1 MKIKDIMTWNV
12 VTVTSDTPIMEARKI
27 LETHKIRRVPVVDR
41 GKLVGVVTLD
51 RIIGVGPS
59 QATSLSIWE
68 INYLLAK
75 MKVGE
80 IMQKDVVTIEP
91 DASIEQ
97 GLSRGFNKKVGIMPV
112 VENGKVIGVV
122 TTTDFML
129 KVLNVSLG
137 VGLHGI
143 RLNIANASQAKD
155 IREVMEIVE
164 KSGLKVIAAHTM
176 PPAEDSPMGFS
187 LQLDTDDVKDLMKQI
202 EAKGHKVVIV
212 PK

>member
-27 LETHKIRRVPVVDR
+27 METHKIRRVPVIDR
-41 GKLVGVVTLD
+41 GKLVGLVTLD

-97 GLSRGFNKKVGIMPV
+97 GLPR
-112 VENGKVIGVV
+112 
-122 TTTDFML
+122 
-129 KVLNVSLG
+129 
-137 VGLHGI
+137 
-143 RLNIANASQAKD
+143 
-155 IREVMEIVE
+155 
-164 KSGLKVIAAHTM
+164 GLKYESRHHARSREGKSDRRGNNHRFHA
-176 PPAEDSPMGFS
+176 
-187 LQLDTDDVKDLMKQI
+187 
-202 EAKGHKVVIV
+202 
-212 PK
+212 

>member
-12 VTVTSDTPIMEARKI
+12 VSVTSDTPIMEARKI
-27 LETHKIRRVPVVDR
+27 METHKIRRVPVIDR
-41 GKLVGVVTLD
+41 GKLVGLVTLD

-75 MKVGE
+75 MKIGE

-97 GLSRGFNKKVGIMPV
+97 GLSRGFNMKVGIMPV

-143 RLNIANASQAKD
+143 RLNIANCSQAKN
-155 IREVMEIVE
+155 IREIMEIVE

-176 PPAEDSPMGFS
+176 PPSEDSPMGFS

-202 EAKGHKVVIV
+202 EAKGYKVIIV

>member
-27 LETHKIRRVPVVDR
+27 METHKIRRVPVVDR
-41 GKLVGVVTLD
+41 GKLVGLVTLD

-59 QATSLSIWE
+59 QATSLSVWE

-97 GLSRGFNKKVGIMPV
+97 GLQRGLNMKVGIMPV
-112 VENGKVIGVV
+112 VEDGKVIGVV

-155 IREVMEIVE
+155 IKEIMEIVE

-187 LQLDTDDVKDLMKQI
+187 LQIDADDVKDLIKQI
-202 EAKGHKVVIV
+202 ETKGHKVVIV

>member
-12 VTVTSDTPIMEARKI
+12 VTITSDTPIMEARKV
-27 LETHKIRRVPVVDR
+27 LETHKIRRVPVVDK

>member
-12 VTVTSDTPIMEARKI
+12 VTVTSDTPIMEARKVM
-27 LETHKIRRVPVVDR
+27 ETHKIRRVPVVDK

-155 IREVMEIVE
+155 IREIMEIVE

-202 EAKGHKVVIV
+202 EAKGHKVIIV

>member
-27 LETHKIRRVPVVDR
+27 METHKIRRVPVIDR
-41 GKLVGVVTLD
+41 GKLVGLVTLD

-59 QATSLSIWE
+59 QATSLSVWE

-97 GLSRGFNKKVGIMPV
+97 GLQRGLNMKVGIMPV
-112 VENGKVIGVV
+112 VEEGKVIGVV

-137 VGLHGI
+137 VGVRGV
-143 RLNIANASQAKD
+143 RVNIANASQAKD
-155 IREVMEIVE
+155 IREIMEIVE

-187 LQLDTDDVKDLMKQI
+187 LQLDADDVKDLIKQF

>member
-27 LETHKIRRVPVVDR
+27 METHKIRRVPVVDR
-41 GKLVGVVTLD
+41 GKLVGLVTLD

-75 MKVGE
+75 MKIGE

-97 GLSRGFNKKVGIMPV
+97 GLSRGFNMKVGIMPV

-143 RLNIANASQAKD
+143 RLNIANCSQAKN
-155 IREVMEIVE
+155 IREIMELVE

-176 PPAEDSPMGFS
+176 PPSEDSPMGFS
-187 LQLDTDDVKDLMKQI
+187 LQLDSDDVKDLMKQI
-202 EAKGHKVVIV
+202 EAKGYKVIIV

>member
-1 MKIKDIMTWNV
+1 MTWNV

-27 LETHKIRRVPVVDR
+27 METHKIRRVPVIDR
-41 GKLVGVVTLD
+41 GKLVGLVTLD

-59 QATSLSIWE
+59 QATSLSVWE

-97 GLSRGFNKKVGIMPV
+97 GLQRGLNMKVGIMPV
-112 VENGKVIGVV
+112 VEEGKVIGVV

-137 VGLHGI
+137 VGVRGV
-143 RLNIANASQAKD
+143 RVNIANASQAKD
-155 IREVMEIVE
+155 IREIMEIVE

-187 LQLDTDDVKDLMKQI
+187 LQLDADDVKDLIKQF

>member
-12 VTVTSDTPIMEARKI
+12 VTVTSDMPIMEARKI
-27 LETHKIRRVPVVDR
+27 METHKIRRVPVVDR
-41 GKLVGVVTLD
+41 GKLVGLVTLD

-59 QATSLSIWE
+59 QATSLSVWE

-80 IMQKDVVTIEP
+80 IMQKDVVTIDP

-97 GLSRGFNKKVGIMPV
+97 GLSHGLNMKVGIMPV
-112 VENGKVIGVV
+112 VEKGKVIGVV

-143 RLNIANASQAKD
+143 RLNIANCSQAKN
-155 IREVMEIVE
+155 IREIMEIVE

-202 EAKGHKVVIV
+202 ESKGYKVIIV

>member
-12 VTVTSDTPIMEARKI
+12 VTVTSDTPIMEAQKI
-27 LETHKIRRVPVVDR
+27 MKMHKIRRMPVVDR
-41 GKLVGVVTLD
+41 GNLVGLVTLD
-51 RIIGVGPS
+51 RIIGVSPS

-91 DASIEQ
+91 EASIEQ
-97 GLSRGFNKKVGIMPV
+97 GLSRGLNMKIGIMPV
-112 VENGKVIGVV
+112 IENGKVIGVV
-122 TTTDFML
+122 TTTDFLL

-137 VGLHGI
+137 IGQPGV
-143 RLNIANASQAKD
+143 RLNIANCSQAKN
-155 IREVMEIVE
+155 IGKIMEIVE
-164 KSGLKVIAAHTM
+164 KSGLKIQAAHTM
-176 PPAEDSPMGFS
+176 PPAEDSPSGFS
-187 LQLDTDDVKDLMKQI
+187 LQLDTDDVSNLIKQI
-202 EAKGHKVVIV
+202 EARGYKVVIV

>member
-12 VTVTSDTPIMEARKI
+12 VTITSDTPIMEARKI

-41 GKLVGVVTLD
+41 GKLVGLVTLD

-155 IREVMEIVE
+155 IREIMEIVE

>member
-27 LETHKIRRVPVVDR
+27 METHKIRRVPVVDR
-41 GKLVGVVTLD
+41 GKLVGLVTLD

-91 DASIEQ
+91 EASIEQ
-97 GLSRGFNKKVGIMPV
+97 GLSRGLNMKVGIMPV
-112 VENGKVIGVV
+112 IDNGKVIGVV
-122 TTTDFML
+122 TTTDFLL

-137 VGLHGI
+137 IGQPGI
-143 RLNIANASQAKD
+143 RLNIANCSQAKN
-155 IREVMEIVE
+155 IREIMEIVE
-164 KSGLKVIAAHTM
+164 KSGLKIVAAHTM

-187 LQLDTDDVKDLMKQI
+187 LQLDTDDVKDLVKQI
-202 EAKGHKVVIV
+202 EAKGYRVVIV

>member
-27 LETHKIRRVPVVDR
+27 METHKIRRVPVVDR
-41 GKLVGVVTLD
+41 GKLVGLVTLD

-97 GLSRGFNKKVGIMPV
+97 GLSRGLNMKVGIMPV

>member
-27 LETHKIRRVPVVDR
+27 METHKIRRVPVVDR
-41 GKLVGVVTLD
+41 GKLVGLVTLD

-97 GLSRGFNKKVGIMPV
+97 GLSRGLNMKVGIMPV

-137 VGLHGI
+137 VGLHGV
-143 RLNIANASQAKD
+143 RLNIANAHQAKD
-155 IREVMEIVE
+155 IREIMEIVE

-187 LQLDTDDVKDLMKQI
+187 LQLDADDVKDLIKQI

>member
-27 LETHKIRRVPVVDR
+27 METHKIRRMPVVDR
-41 GKLVGVVTLD
+41 GKLVGLVTLD

-59 QATSLSIWE
+59 QATSLSVWE

-75 MKVGE
+75 MKVAE
-80 IMQKDVVTIEP
+80 IMQKDVVTIDP

-97 GLSRGFNKKVGIMPV
+97 GLSRGLNMKVGIMPV
-112 VENGKVIGVV
+112 TENGKVIGVV
-122 TTTDFML
+122 TTTDFIL

-137 VGLHGI
+137 VGQHGI
-143 RLNIANASQAKD
+143 RLNIANCSQAKN
-155 IREVMEIVE
+155 IREIMEIVE

-176 PPAEDSPMGFS
+176 PPSEDSPMGFS
-187 LQLDTDDVKDLMKQI
+187 LQIDTEDVKDLMKQI
-202 EAKGHKVVIV
+202 EAKGYKVIIV

>member
-41 GKLVGVVTLD
+41 GKLVGLVTLD

>member
-12 VTVTSDTPIMEARKI
+12 VTVTSDTPIMEARKF

-41 GKLVGVVTLD
+41 GKLVGLVTLD

>member
-27 LETHKIRRVPVVDR
+27 METHKIRRVPVVDR
-41 GKLVGVVTLD
+41 GKLVGLVTLD

-75 MKVGE
+75 MKIGE

-97 GLSRGFNKKVGIMPV
+97 GLSRGFNMKVGIMPV

-143 RLNIANASQAKD
+143 RLNIANCSQAKN
-155 IREVMEIVE
+155 IREIMEIVE

-176 PPAEDSPMGFS
+176 PPSEDSPMGFS

-202 EAKGHKVVIV
+202 EAKGYKVIIV